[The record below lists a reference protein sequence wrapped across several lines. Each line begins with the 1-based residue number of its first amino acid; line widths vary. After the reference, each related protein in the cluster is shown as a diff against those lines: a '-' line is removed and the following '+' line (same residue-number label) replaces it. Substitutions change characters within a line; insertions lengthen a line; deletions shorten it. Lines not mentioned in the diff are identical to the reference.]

1 MKLGMKTILY
11 ILYILVGITLIIL
24 GLTGILDAFWSGMGS
39 GLLVVSALQIIR
51 LVRLYKNSDYREKLE
66 TEVSD
71 ERNRFLRNKA
81 WAWAGYLFVLTA
93 AVGSIVLRILGQ
105 ELLSSAAAWAVC
117 LITLLYWISFMILRR
132 KY

>member
-1 MKLGMKTILY
+1 MKLGIKTILY
-11 ILYILVGITLIIL
+11 ILYILVGITLIVL
-24 GLTGILDAFWSGMGS
+24 GFTGILDSFWSGMGS

-51 LVRLYKNSDYREKLE
+51 LVRLYKNSDYREKVE

-93 AVGSIVLRILGQ
+93 AVASIVLRILGQ

-117 LITLLYWISFMILRR
+117 LIILLYWISFWILRR

>member
-1 MKLGMKTILY
+1 MKLGIKTILY
-11 ILYILVGITLIIL
+11 ILYILVGITLIVL
-24 GLTGILDAFWSGMGS
+24 GFTGILDSFWSGMGS
-39 GLLVVSALQIIR
+39 GLLVVSVLQIIR

-93 AVGSIVLRILGQ
+93 AVASIVLRILGQ

-117 LITLLYWISFMILRR
+117 LIILLYWISFWILRR